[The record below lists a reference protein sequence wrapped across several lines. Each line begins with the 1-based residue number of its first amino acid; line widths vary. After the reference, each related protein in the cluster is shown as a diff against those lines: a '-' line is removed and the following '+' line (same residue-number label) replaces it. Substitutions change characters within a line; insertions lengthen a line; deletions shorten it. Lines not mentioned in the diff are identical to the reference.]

1 MALNLLQDSPLN
13 FNDLNFEFVQE
24 ESGGYFAPIDIGN
37 GTTVTKTNSGQYE
50 ISGPQGGAIYD
61 ANGALL
67 NSYVRTGARTG
78 TMFDPQGNV
87 VGSIDSSSRINEVLS
102 DVFTPIAPAIPA
114 ILGTL
119 ALGPAGSGLLGG
131 PAAAATAAGGNTLL
145 FQGGDLQD
153 ALRAAALAGV
163 TAYGIETLFPGAST
177 ASVDPDVAV
186 DVANLA
192 AQGVPEEQIAQILA
206 QEGVANEVINS
217 ALDAQFGI
225 SAAGSAKGLE
235 FTTTPSGAEQ
245 VPVASQASQ
254 AGLLSTAAPAVAP
267 AATGLLGTQSFP
279 VPSESVQVQTTT
291 APAETQVS
299 APVAAATGG
308 LLAPTQT
315 TTIQSTSQQLTPD
328 EASSIV
334 SALSGQPVSV
344 AGQQVQVA
352 GQTSQQISPDNAAAL
367 ISAAT
372 GQQVIV
378 AGQTTGQQSNT
389 SGTEVAGL
397 LATPSTPP
405 ASERVTVEDR
415 PIRREEAQIL
425 TPVVTGA
432 VAGVPVAD
440 VAVPRSST
448 GPIEG
453 STSINP
459 LATAGLL
466 ALGASALTGGGSTGT
481 PFDQAAYDAI
491 ARGRSPV
498 YPRGDFTPISLG
510 GLPGMGGMGEIGAYD
525 YFGPYY
531 GAGRFG
537 ARPQAFALPGLLG
550 PTMGTMSIP
559 ATPSR
564 SAAV

>member
-119 ALGPAGSGLLGG
+119 ALGPVGSGLLGG

-308 LLAPTQT
+308 LLAEALPSIEVTGNRVT
-315 TTIQSTSQQLTPD
+315 GEAFDLTPA
-328 EASSIV
+328 ASLLTIPTIPTAPAITNQTATVEGSRIPKE
-334 SALSGQPVSV
+334 SETAPV
-344 AGQQVQVA
+344 
-352 GQTSQQISPDNAAAL
+352 AAA
-367 ISAAT
+367 ITAP
-372 GQQVIV
+372 
-378 AGQTTGQQSNT
+378 
-389 SGTEVAGL
+389 
-397 LATPSTPP
+397 TPSD
-405 ASERVTVEDR
+405 RVIIEDR
-415 PIRREEAQIL
+415 PIKREEAQIL
-425 TPVVTGA
+425 APVAAGT

-440 VAVPRSST
+440 VTVPRSST

-453 STSINP
+453 STTVNP
-459 LATAGLL
+459 LL
-466 ALGASALTGGGSTGT
+466 ALGLLGLAGTALGGGGSTAA

-498 YPRGDFTPISLG
+498 YPRGEFTPISLG
-510 GLPGMGGMGEIGAYD
+510 GLPGMGGMGEMGAYD

-550 PTMGTMSIP
+550 PQMMSIP
-559 ATPSR
+559 TTPSR